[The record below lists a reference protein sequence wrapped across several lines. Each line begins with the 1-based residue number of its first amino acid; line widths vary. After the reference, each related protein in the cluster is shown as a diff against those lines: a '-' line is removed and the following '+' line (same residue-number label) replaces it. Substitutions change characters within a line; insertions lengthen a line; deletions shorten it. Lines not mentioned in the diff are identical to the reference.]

1 MRSHPPMQTTR
12 DVLAQ
17 RVEAPVATPRWQPD
31 DSSMVCTGCAA
42 HFTILNRRHHCRN
55 CGGLFC
61 GACARAFVH
70 AGLLA
75 PIQRRR
81 CFDASPASPEEW
93 RLRLCTAC
101 AGGLFEL
108 WSTVRDGEV
117 DRAKGARRAHDHLI
131 RHASACSASHAARD
145 HILHQRRAPEARLP
159 RPRNAPC
166 RAAPDTACHAGLR
179 AAVYA
184 AGADAD
190 GSTLVHVAAASGSV
204 PMLEWARRDHD
215 HAIWA
220 QGIRPIRSRAG

>member
-1 MRSHPPMQTTR
+1 M
-12 DVLAQ
+12 
-17 RVEAPVATPRWQPD
+17 
-31 DSSMVCTGCAA
+31 
-42 HFTILNRRHHCRN
+42 
-55 CGGLFC
+55 
-61 GACARAFVH
+61 
-70 AGLLA
+70 
-75 PIQRRR
+75 
-81 CFDASPASPEEW
+81 
-93 RLRLCTAC
+93 
-101 AGGLFEL
+101 
-108 WSTVRDGEV
+108 RDGEV

-159 RPRNAPC
+159 RPRTAPC

-220 QGIRPIRSRAG
+220 